1 MTKIF
6 CDCCGQE
13 ITEKN
18 KNICI
23 SFKEKFE
30 VYCNTDQYMKRYGRQ
45 VRHEE
50 DNYDEN
56 IQLQAAD
63 NQHICL
69 YCIIDAYK
77 SVDNRPIKATIPAQ
91 L

>member
-6 CDCCGQE
+6 CDCCGLE

-18 KNICI
+18 KNIRI

-30 VYCNTDQYMKRYGRQ
+30 VYCNTGQWMKRYGRP
-45 VRHEE
+45 VRDEE
-50 DNYDEN
+50 DNYNVN
-56 IQLQAAD
+56 IQLQAAH

-69 YCIIDAYK
+69 HCIIDAYK
-77 SVDNRPIKATIPAQ
+77 SVDNRPSKATIPAQ